1 MLSTSLEEIQDEF
14 ADLDLPVT
22 DGDVLQ
28 RLQVL
33 I

>member
-1 MLSTSLEEIQDEF
+1 MPSTSLEEIQDEF